1 MSHHIFRDFHN
12 DLSFRAAADK
22 LGSCTRNMRGD
33 WSLLFFFADT
43 KKACLASLNNH
54 CVYWDILS
62 LYWHYI
68 STTHTRTYY
77 KILCNRICRHHAS
90 GAAKDDVNKTRS
102 GQQEPRPIR
111 WASVQ
116 KNAECLTVSQCN
128 TGVQC
133 YLWAVD
139 FRHRSASLP

>member
-12 DLSFRAAADK
+12 DLSLELQRINWDPA
-22 LGSCTRNMRGD
+22 LGTCGEIGV
-33 WSLLFFFADT
+33 FFSFSDT

-90 GAAKDDVNKTRS
+90 GAAKDDVNKTRT

-116 KNAECLTVSQCN
+116 KNAECLTVSQSN

-133 YLWAVD
+133 YLWAMY
-139 FRHRSASLP
+139 FIHWSTFLR